1 MDIDMFNKIA
11 EAGNDL
17 SKEFGMLGTTRSKSY
32 FSYLLKRYGLEN
44 DIFNWVWQDEFN
56 SQKRENIVAAIM
68 NSETREYI
76 FDKLFES
83 PETKKEDTS
92 QVEQDNNKNKY
103 IFKSID
109 PDEEGQ
115 YMYLS
120 ENIYGMIV
128 PIYVNNNNDFS
139 DIAKSVSW
147 LTDEEVKNSF
157 VDETKFEHFNIQGL
171 DHEYQFKNE
180 YREENTPNSE
190 NIDYGAINDRVS
202 DLLNALFL

>member
-83 PETKKEDTS
+83 PDTKKEDVTP
-92 QVEQDNNKNKY
+92 VEQDKSKNKY
-103 IFKSID
+103 IFKSIE
-109 PDEEGQ
+109 PDEEGR

-120 ENIYGMIV
+120 ENASGMIL
-128 PIYVNNNNDFS
+128 PIYSYDSTAFVSFD
-139 DIAKSVSW
+139 DRISW
-147 LTDEEVKNSF
+147 LTDKEVKNSF
-157 VDETKFEHFNIQGL
+157 VDETKFEHFNIQ
-171 DHEYQFKNE
+171 DSDKKYKFKNE
-180 YREENTPNSE
+180 YREENTSDSE
-190 NIDYGAINDRVS
+190 DIDYGAINDKVTG
-202 DLLNALFL
+202 LLNALFS